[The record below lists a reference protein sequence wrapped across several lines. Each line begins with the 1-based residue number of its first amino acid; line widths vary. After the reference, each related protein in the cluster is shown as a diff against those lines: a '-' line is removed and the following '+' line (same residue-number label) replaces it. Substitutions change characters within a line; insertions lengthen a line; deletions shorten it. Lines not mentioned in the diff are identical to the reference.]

1 MTRVNGQARSLSHNR
16 LLLNW
21 LKRSGVGFTVLGG
34 MFSISVID
42 RLQLLGVSVLVANS
56 VEQRLGASTVQAETA
71 ENIGVAL
78 NQIGLSEPSDNSP

>member
-1 MTRVNGQARSLSHNR
+1 
-16 LLLNW
+16 
-21 LKRSGVGFTVLGG
+21 

-56 VEQRLGASTVQAETA
+56 VEQRLGAATVQAETA